1 LEDFKERAIRG
12 IKWNIIEQVVV
23 YLTVFA
29 GTVILSRILLPEH
42 FGLFGMLTV
51 LGNLATLIIGMGLS
65 YSVIHNQ
72 ELQPEDLST
81 IFWFNLALG
90 FFMAVVF
97 FLGAPL
103 IASFYHQPE
112 LVVVARLFCFGFIA
126 QGANAVSV
134 GLLIKSMKFKRLAFS
149 NISGGLIAY
158 SVSISMAVGGLGVWS
173 LVAHFLVLHTV
184 IVVSNLLLAKWV
196 PAVDFRFSAL
206 QKVKKFSS
214 NFLGSQL
221 VDFTANNLDSVLIG
235 KYIGKRDLGLFGRA
249 SALVTVPVTSLGY
262 VLNRTLFPWFS
273 ALQNNVDD
281 LRFRY
286 NQSLKILIL
295 TIMPILV
302 LVGLQAEDLVLLLFG
317 IRWIAIAPYVTLL
330 AVIGCFQCINSFNDS
345 FVISQGRSDILLIVS
360 ILEKSLLV
368 AGVIIGIRYGVTGV
382 ILAKISVLALIFIPR
397 IITVCKLIQSNL
409 FQWFRNIAALMAGL
423 LLLTVVALLA
433 INLFED
439 MHYAGRLFL
448 VSLVSVGMYYLYLHL
463 TRNTSLNEIK
473 RIVRDQVIQLFSY
486 AR

>member
-1 LEDFKERAIRG
+1 
-12 IKWNIIEQVVV
+12 
-23 YLTVFA
+23 
-29 GTVILSRILLPEH
+29 
-42 FGLFGMLTV
+42 
-51 LGNLATLIIGMGLS
+51 
-65 YSVIHNQ
+65 
-72 ELQPEDLST
+72 
-81 IFWFNLALG
+81 
-90 FFMAVVF
+90 
-97 FLGAPL
+97 
-103 IASFYHQPE
+103 
-112 LVVVARLFCFGFIA
+112 
-126 QGANAVSV
+126 
-134 GLLIKSMKFKRLAFS
+134 
-149 NISGGLIAY
+149 
-158 SVSISMAVGGLGVWS
+158 
-173 LVAHFLVLHTV
+173 
-184 IVVSNLLLAKWV
+184 
-196 PAVDFRFSAL
+196 
-206 QKVKKFSS
+206 
-214 NFLGSQL
+214 
-221 VDFTANNLDSVLIG
+221 
-235 KYIGKRDLGLFGRA
+235 
-249 SALVTVPVTSLGY
+249 
-262 VLNRTLFPWFS
+262 
-273 ALQNNVDD
+273 
-281 LRFRY
+281 
-286 NQSLKILIL
+286 
-295 TIMPILV
+295 MPILV